1 MIIITDMNLEDQL
14 LIKRSLKGDEKAIEM
29 LYTRHKQYWFGICL
43 RYASNRFEA
52 HDVFQEAVSS
62 VFEKLNQFK
71 PQKGSFKAWSNRIFV
86 NAAFLYLKKHQW
98 QQSFKDLDLVE
109 DEMDMSESTLGKI
122 TAKEL
127 TQLIQQLP
135 FGYRVVF
142 NMREIEGYS
151 HYEIAQILGI
161 SIGTSKSQLF
171 KAKKALRAKLKFC
184 FNTHFFIRI
193 KKTDTRIK
201 KRNYGC

>member
-1 MIIITDMNLEDQL
+1 MNLEDQL
-14 LIKRSLKGDEKAIEM
+14 LIKGSLKGDDKATQS
-29 LYTRHKQYWFGICL
+29 LYHRHKQYWFGICL

-62 VFEKLNQFK
+62 VFAKLEQFK

-86 NAAFLYLKKHQW
+86 NAALIYLKKHQW
-98 QQSFKDLDLVE
+98 QQSFKDLDLAE
-109 DEMDMSESTLGKI
+109 DEIDMSESTLGKI

-151 HYEIAQILGI
+151 HHEIAQVLGI
-161 SIGTSKSQLF
+161 SVGTSKSQLF
-171 KAKKALRAKLKFC
+171 KAKKALRAK
-184 FNTHFFIRI
+184 I
-193 KKTDTRIK
+193 KILF
-201 KRNYGC
+201 

>member
-1 MIIITDMNLEDQL
+1 MNLEDQV
-14 LIKRSLKGDEKAIEM
+14 LIKRSLKGEQKAIQL

-43 RYASNRFEA
+43 RYASNRYEA
-52 HDVFQEAVSS
+52 QDVFQEAISS
-62 VFEKLNQFK
+62 VFEKLDQFK

-98 QQSFKDLDLVE
+98 QQSFKNLDLAEEEV
-109 DEMDMSESTLGKI
+109 DTSESALGKI

-151 HYEIAQILGI
+151 HQEIAKMLDI

-171 KAKKALRAKLKFC
+171 KAKKALRAK
-184 FNTHFFIRI
+184 I
-193 KKTDTRIK
+193 KILF
-201 KRNYGC
+201 

>member
-14 LIKRSLKGDEKAIEM
+14 LIKRSLKGDEKAIQL

-43 RYASNRFEA
+43 RYASSRFEA
-52 HDVFQEAVSS
+52 QDVFQEAVSS
-62 VFEKLNQFK
+62 VFDKLHQFN
-71 PQKGSFKAWSNRIFV
+71 PQKGSFQAWSNRIFV
-86 NAAFLYLKKHQW
+86 HAAFLYLKQHQW
-98 QQSFKDLDLVE
+98 QQSFKDLDLAEGEV
-109 DEMDMSESTLGKI
+109 DMSESALGKI

-151 HYEIAQILGI
+151 HLEIAQILNI
-161 SIGTSKSQLF
+161 SVGTSKSQLS
-171 KAKKALRAKLKFC
+171 KAKKALRAK
-184 FNTHFFIRI
+184 I
-193 KKTDTRIK
+193 KILF
-201 KRNYGC
+201 

>member
-1 MIIITDMNLEDQL
+1 MIIITDMNLDDQL
-14 LIKRSLKGDEKAIEM
+14 LIKRSLKGEEKAIQL

-43 RYASNRFEA
+43 RYASSRFEA
-52 HDVFQEAVSS
+52 NDVFQEAVSR
-62 VFEKLNQFK
+62 VFEKLHQFS

-86 NAAFLYLKKHQW
+86 NAAFLYLKQHQW
-98 QQSFKDLDLVE
+98 QQSFKDLDLAE
-109 DEMDMSESTLGKI
+109 DEVDMSESALGKI

-151 HYEIAQILGI
+151 HLEIAQMLDI
-161 SIGTSKSQLF
+161 SVGTSKSQLF
-171 KAKKALRAKLKFC
+171 KAKKALRAK
-184 FNTHFFIRI
+184 I
-193 KKTDTRIK
+193 KILF
-201 KRNYGC
+201 